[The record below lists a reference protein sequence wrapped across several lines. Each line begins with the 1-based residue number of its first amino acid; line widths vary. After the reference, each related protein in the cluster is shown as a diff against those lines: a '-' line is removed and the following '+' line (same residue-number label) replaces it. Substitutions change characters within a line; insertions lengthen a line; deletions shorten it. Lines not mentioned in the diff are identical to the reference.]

1 MECRSP
7 AVPSLRQPRPQHP
20 IGGRQ
25 MKTADGAIDGQLVSE
40 RDDLQVQRHA

>member
-1 MECRSP
+1 
-7 AVPSLRQPRPQHP
+7 
-20 IGGRQ
+20 